1 MLVSI
6 VIPAYN
12 AARTLEAC
20 LRACLD
26 QTYPETEVI
35 VADDGST
42 DGTPEIAARLGVR
55 YLWQENRGPAAA
67 RNTGA
72 RAARG
77 EIIAFTDSDCV
88 PASDWIEQLMAG
100 FAPDIVAVGG
110 TYGIANPESR
120 LARLV
125 HEEIVVRH
133 TRFKDEVDFL
143 GSFNVAYRKD
153 AFDAVNG
160 FDESFTAASGE
171 DNDLAYRLQDA
182 GGTLRFHRAAVV
194 AHHHPV
200 RLLPY
205 LRTQMWH
212 GFWRVKIYARHRG
225 RARTGDRYASG
236 VELLTPPAMLVLLG
250 LTPLG
255 AAAAL
260 HVCGVCIAAG
270 WLALFAMLGCAHVPM
285 ALQMMRSARRRE
297 MLLFPGLAL
306 LRDAARAFG
315 LGYGFYRFY
324 LWHGDGPEC
333 PGS

>member
-12 AARTLEAC
+12 AERTLEAC

-42 DGTPEIAARLGVR
+42 DGTPEIAARFGVR
-55 YLWQENRGPAAA
+55 YIRQGNRGPAAA
-67 RNTGA
+67 RNMGA
-72 RAARG
+72 RVACG
-77 EIIAFTDSDCV
+77 EIIAFTDSDCI
-88 PASDWIEQLMAG
+88 PQRDWIAQLVGG
-100 FAPDIVAVGG
+100 FEPGVAAVGG
-110 TYGIANPESR
+110 TYGIANPDR
-120 LARLV
+120 LLARLV

-133 TRFKDEVDFL
+133 ARFKNEVDFL

-153 AFDAVNG
+153 AFDAVHG
-160 FDESFTAASGE
+160 FDESYTAASGE

-182 GGTLRFHRAAVV
+182 EGTLRFCRAAVV

-200 RLLPY
+200 RLLSY

-212 GFWRVKIYARHRG
+212 GYWRVKIYSRHHG

-236 VELLTPPAMLVLLG
+236 FELLTPPAMLVLLG

-255 AAAAL
+255 AAVAL
-260 HVCGVCIAAG
+260 HGCGLYIAAG
-270 WLALFAMLGCAHVPM
+270 LLALLAMLGCAHVPM
-285 ALQMMRSARRRE
+285 TLQMWRNARRVE

-324 LWHGDGPEC
+324 L
-333 PGS
+333 